1 MTGMPM
7 PHSLVPTTMQ
17 DGWAISTPAD
27 VGLDGERFRAAVDW
41 LDRLPN
47 QNLHSLLVARH
58 GALAFEHYRKGTDGD
73 GRHWPPDAQHGVAA
87 RHGLRSATK
96 SVTGL
101 LAGIALE
108 RKHLPGLDA
117 RVLDYFPEYADLHTP
132 EKERITVRHLLT
144 MSAGLDWDENVPITD
159 PRHGEMRMW
168 RTADHLRV
176 ALEPAVVAA
185 PGVVWNYSGGCSEL
199 LGAILR
205 KATGQP
211 LDAFAR
217 ETLFAPLGIDDV
229 VWLPHADGSPS
240 ASGGLHLRSRDLAKI
255 GQLVVARGQWNGR
268 TIVPARWIEASI
280 APQIGAPDRLFFY
293 GYHWWLGRSLIERK
307 ELTWASAVGFGGQRL
322 YVLPSLDLVVAV
334 TAGHYADAMQAW
346 LPLVV
351 LNRFV
356 LPAVRA

>member
-1 MTGMPM
+1 MTPSRR
-7 PHSLVPTTMQ
+7 PAQLA
-17 DGWAISTPAD
+17 DGWTTSTPEEAA
-27 VGLDGERFRAAVDW
+27 LDPGRLSAVVDW

-47 QNLHSLLVARH
+47 ANIHSLLVVRR
-58 GALAFEHYRKGTDGD
+58 GALAFEHYRRGTDQGGHD
-73 GRHWPPDAQHGVAA
+73 WPPAAQEGIAV
-87 RHGLRSATK
+87 RHDLRSATK

-108 RKHLPGLDA
+108 RRHLPGLDA
-117 RVLDYFPEYADLHTP
+117 RVLDYFPEYADLRTP

-176 ALEPAVVAA
+176 ALEPPMVAA
-185 PGVVWNYSGGCSEL
+185 PGEVWNYSGGCSEL
-199 LGAILR
+199 IGAILR
-205 KATGQP
+205 KTTGEP

-217 ETLFAPLGIDDV
+217 RTLFAPLGIDDTE
-229 VWLPHADGSPS
+229 WLAHADGSPS
-240 ASGGLHLRSRDLAKI
+240 ASGGLHMRSRDLAKI
-255 GQLVVARGQWNGR
+255 GQLVAARGQWDGR
-268 TIVPARWIEASI
+268 TILPARWIAGSI
-280 APQIGAPDRLFFY
+280 AAQIGAADRLFFY
-293 GYHWWLGRSLIERK
+293 GYHWWLGRSLVAGK

-322 YVLPSLDLVVAV
+322 YVVPALDLAVVV
-334 TAGHYADAMQAW
+334 TAGHYADAMQGW
-346 LPLVV
+346 LPLVI